1 MKRLLALALA
11 LACTGCPVGPN
22 YKAPDLQEPEAF
34 RVDVTP
40 EEGASL
46 ADLPWWAVFE
56 DPELQKLIDRALE
69 ANLDL
74 RVAAARVRQSRAYVG
89 VARSELL
96 PQVGYSGN
104 AARQNSVVIPVLP
117 PQTYNFFTGAFNLAW
132 EIDLWGRIRRST
144 EAAKAQ
150 LWAAEEAQR
159 GVLLALVSGVA
170 EAYFRLIQLDRE
182 KVIAEE
188 TVVSFQK
195 SLDLFQQ
202 RYEGG
207 VGSELAVARAEAA
220 LADVAGQ
227 IPVLEAEIVIAEN
240 AISVLLGRNPGT
252 ISRGETLA
260 QLKVVPKIPAGIP
273 SELLKRRPD
282 LKQAEDQII
291 AANAAVG
298 VSIAN
303 FFPRLGLSSLYGS
316 ASTDLSNMLQGKPSV
331 WNIAGSISGPLFTGG
346 ANYEQYKGQVAA
358 WEAEVALYEQSV
370 LQAFAEVSNLL
381 TSQYKLRDERVQR
394 ERAVRSLKEAVELS
408 LLRYEIGL
416 ANYFEVINA
425 QQELFPAEISLAQTH
440 TQQLL
445 VVAQLYRALGGGW
458 QLEKTEDWELP
469 KPSPTPSPT
478 PAPTPAPPA

>member
-74 RVAAARVRQSRAYVG
+74 RVAAARVRQSRAFVG

-104 AARQNSVVIPVLP
+104 AARQNSVVIPVFP

-469 KPSPTPSPT
+469 KPSPTPP
-478 PAPTPAPPA
+478 PPA